1 MPNETGVGGK
11 LEVTLLHEPSNL
23 GYGGAANRGVMQ
35 LPDHLEWVVICNPD
49 IRVEPDT
56 FLKLLANLEAL
67 PDTAVVGP
75 AIITPRDEV
84 YPSAR
89 AIPGIRIGIGHALLG
104 DLWPSNPWS
113 LSYLGDYT
121 SDKAHSVGWLSGA
134 FIMIKRSAFDRIG
147 GFDERYFMFF
157 EDVDLGFRI
166 KKAGLRNVY
175 IPSARVHHSGA
186 HATSS
191 REKRHARR
199 PPSQCRD
206 IFIEALLAVVP
217 CPTEG
222 TSSTGPSNQG
232 LGSHQRAELRLYFFR
247 QRILCLLRHQCGKS
261 FSAAG
266 SPRARIRS
274 ARIPAFLACPIPT
287 VATGIPEGI

>member
-1 MPNETGVGGK
+1 MTTDFGLVVVGYESDAEWSGFFDSISHSSQVPSSTVIVDNSPTCRIETGVGGK

-191 REKRHARR
+191 REKDMLVAHHRSAEIFLSKLYSQWFHAPLRG
-199 PPSQCRD
+199 
-206 IFIEALLAVVP
+206 LLWL
-217 CPTEG
+217 
-222 TSSTGPSNQG
+222 G
-232 LGSHQRAELRLYFFR
+232 L
-247 QRILCLLRHQCGKS
+247 
-261 FSAAG
+261 
-266 SPRARIRS
+266 RIRS
-274 ARIPAFLACPIPT
+274 WVRTRGLN
-287 VATGIPEGI
+287 